1 MGKDGTYRGQGHFK
15 GQKTKTFKFKP
26 SDIDAIEGLEAEL
39 PEPDD
44 FSEYYEGIPD
54 VSPYLLEEQ
63 HKEYTELCAKEIFN
77 NTYLWLKK
85 IGCEEIVS
93 KQLIEQYAMS
103 VARWIQCERAIS
115 KHGFLA
121 KHPTTGL
128 ATTSPFVTMS
138 REYKKQ
144 VNADWYQIYVV
155 ARDSGI
161 VAGDENDEMEE
172 YLD

>member
-15 GQKTKTFKFKP
+15 GQKSKTMKYKQ
-26 SDIDAIEGLEAEL
+26 SDIDSLSEFETDL

-44 FSEYYEGIPD
+44 FEGYYDNIPE
-54 VSPYLLEEQ
+54 VSPYLIEEQ
-63 HKEYTELCAKEIFN
+63 HKDYTELCAKDIFDK
-77 NTYLWLKK
+77 TYKWLQR
-85 IGCEEIVS
+85 IGCANNVS
-93 KQLIEQYAMS
+93 QQLVEQYAMS
-103 VARWIQCERAIS
+103 AARWIQCERAIS

-144 VNADWYQIYVV
+144 VNSDWYQIYII

-161 VAGDENDEMEE
+161 DTDDTDEMEDL
-172 YLD
+172 LD

>member
-1 MGKDGTYRGQGHFK
+1 MGKDGSYRGQAHF
-15 GQKTKTFKFKP
+15 GQGRKSKNMKYNP
-26 SDIDAIEGLEAEL
+26 ADIDSLKNFSTEL

-44 FSEYYEGIPD
+44 FDGYYENIPD
-54 VSPYLLEEQ
+54 VSPYLIEEQ
-63 HKEYTELCAKEIFN
+63 HKDYTELCAKEIFDS
-77 NTYLWLKK
+77 TYKWLQR
-85 IGCEEIVS
+85 IGCEQNVS
-93 KQLIEQYAMS
+93 QQLIEQYAMS

-144 VNADWYQIYVV
+144 VNSDWYQIYII

-161 VAGDENDEMEE
+161 EVTNDDEMEDL
-172 YLD
+172 LD

>member
-15 GQKTKTFKFKP
+15 GQKSKTTKYNP
-26 SDIDAIEGLEAEL
+26 SDIDSLKDLGTDL

-44 FSEYYEGIPD
+44 FDGYYENIPD

-63 HKEYTELCAKEIFN
+63 HKDYTELCAQKVFN
-77 NTYLWLKK
+77 DTYKWLQK
-85 IGCEEIVS
+85 IGCEEVVS

-103 VARWIQCERAIS
+103 VARWIQCERALS

-144 VNADWYQIYVV
+144 VNSDWYQIYII
-155 ARDSGI
+155 ARDNGI
-161 VAGDENDEMEE
+161 ETDNDDEMEDL
-172 YLD
+172 LD